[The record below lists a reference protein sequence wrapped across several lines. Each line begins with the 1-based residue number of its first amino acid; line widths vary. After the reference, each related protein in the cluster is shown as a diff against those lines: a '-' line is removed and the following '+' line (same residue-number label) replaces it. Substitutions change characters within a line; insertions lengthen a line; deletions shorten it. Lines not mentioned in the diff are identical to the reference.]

1 LSLRQ
6 FTNINLTLHLGAL
19 LLAPIWFYVLGW
31 WMPDLPTALVVFMAG
46 IFVWSV
52 WMMYRKYPIWRK
64 MH

>member
-1 LSLRQ
+1 V
-6 FTNINLTLHLGAL
+6 TLHLGAL